1 MTHERSF
8 QVPDGLS
15 PDEERAVL
23 RALERYFRQ
32 ESPRPHPWVLAG
44 RIDATGWGAL
54 QARRHAD
61 AAWSLLRHASF
72 VRAGVPA
79 LTGRSDAR

>member
-8 QVPDGLS
+8 EVPEGLS
-15 PDEERAVL
+15 PEEERAVL
-23 RALERYFRQ
+23 RALERYFAQ

-44 RIDATGWGAL
+44 RIEATGWGAL
-54 QARRHAD
+54 QARPYADSAWGMLGHA
-61 AAWSLLRHASF
+61 RF
-72 VRAGVPA
+72 VRPGVPI